1 MANQAGRSRVDRAAM
16 AEAAQLVDE
25 AVQKTRALQA
35 QLDCRM
41 SAMMTGWAGDA
52 AALFERVFAGFS
64 ADLTNVINAWQ
75 GLGEK
80 LGGSQ
85 ARYPASERSR
95 TERVSQSGGPASA

>member
-1 MANQAGRSRVDRAAM
+1 MANQAGQSQVDRAAM
-16 AEAAQLVDE
+16 AQAAQLVDE
-25 AVQKTRALQA
+25 AVQRTRALQA
-35 QLDCRM
+35 QLDSQM
-41 SAMMTGWAGDA
+41 SAMMTGWAGEA

-85 ARYPASERSR
+85 ARYSASEQSK
-95 TERVSQSGGPASA
+95 TERVSQIGGPASA